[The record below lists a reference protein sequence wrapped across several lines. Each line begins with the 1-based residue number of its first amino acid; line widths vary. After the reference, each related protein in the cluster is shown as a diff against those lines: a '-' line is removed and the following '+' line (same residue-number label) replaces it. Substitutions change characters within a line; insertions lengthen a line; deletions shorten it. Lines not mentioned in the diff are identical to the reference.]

1 LTDKQKDKTT
11 GGDRL
16 PVLDVLILAKER
28 TMKTESTTSL
38 AAITILATALALATL
53 CGCNTTKSKT
63 IIETKVPDVWNE
75 TPVQSLSLRM
85 ELTR

>member
-1 LTDKQKDKTT
+1 MNDETT
-11 GGDRL
+11 N
-16 PVLDVLILAKER
+16 
-28 TMKTESTTSL
+28 SL
-38 AAITILATALALATL
+38 AAITILATAIALAML
-53 CGCNTTKSKT
+53 CGCKATQSKT